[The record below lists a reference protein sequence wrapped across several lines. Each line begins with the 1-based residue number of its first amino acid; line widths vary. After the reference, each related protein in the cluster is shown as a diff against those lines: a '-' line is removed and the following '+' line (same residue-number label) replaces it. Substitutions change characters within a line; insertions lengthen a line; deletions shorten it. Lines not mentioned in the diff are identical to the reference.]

1 MIFQYCSEVSSLC
14 KGLLDMDVV
23 SQLAAVAN
31 KILSDDS
38 LGEDTA
44 ARRDQ
49 ILAPILQTF
58 V

>member
-1 MIFQYCSEVSSLC
+1 
-14 KGLLDMDVV
+14 MDVV